1 VQPLWELDDDDK
13 TYTKKYARNQ
23 TRGATARRTLKGIEP
38 RDRCHRQIRVQI
50 VKKKC
55 TCGLCL
61 TGDYS
66 NIPLGE
72 CHLSFSNIAKDCDEL
87 GIPSKKGV
95 VGNWQHGQVKRILFG
110 DQKSVTV
117 TDPKIQPN
125 SYDNS
130 PVLWE
135 TIELTEDTKYALG
148 EVGKSFHT
156 TTLTTG
162 MDVDAILT
170 DLKRYIGNYH
180 KNGVEVVITSLP
192 KFPNEEV

>member
-1 VQPLWELDDDDK
+1 MDDDDDK

-23 TRGATARRTLKGIEP
+23 TRAATATRTLKGIEP

-72 CHLSFSNIAKDCDEL
+72 CHLSFRNIANDCNEL
-87 GIPSKKGV
+87 GIPSKKGK
-95 VGNWQHGQVKRILFG
+95 VGTWQRNQVKRILFG
-110 DQKSVTV
+110 NQKSVTV
-117 TDPKIQPN
+117 TDPNIQPP
-125 SYDNS
+125 SYNNS

-135 TIELTEDTKYALG
+135 TIELTGDTKYALG
-148 EVGKSFHT
+148 ELGKNFHT
-156 TTLTTG
+156 TTLTPD
-162 MDVDAILT
+162 MDIDAFLT

-192 KFPNEEV
+192 KFPNEEI

>member
-1 VQPLWELDDDDK
+1 MKHGEDK
-13 TYTKKYARNQ
+13 VYEKKYAQNQ
-23 TRGATARRTLKGIEP
+23 TRAATATRTLKSLEK
-38 RDRCHRQIRVQI
+38 RDRCRRQIYDLIIKER
-50 VKKKC
+50 C

-72 CHLSFSNIAKDCDEL
+72 CHLSFRNIANDCNEL
-87 GIPSKKGV
+87 GIPSKKGK
-95 VGNWQHGQVKRILFG
+95 VGTWQRNQVKRILFG
-110 DQKSVTV
+110 NQKSVTV

-156 TTLTTG
+156 TTLTTE
-162 MDVDAILT
+162 MDVDAFLT

-192 KFPNEEV
+192 KFPNEDV

>member
-1 VQPLWELDDDDK
+1 MKHGEDK
-13 TYTKKYARNQ
+13 VYEKKYARNQ
-23 TRGATARRTLKGIEP
+23 TRAATATRTLKSLEK
-38 RDRCHRQIRVQI
+38 RDRCRRQIHVQI

-87 GIPSKKGV
+87 GIPSKEGV
-95 VGNWQHGQVKRILFG
+95 VGNWQHVQVKRILFG

-135 TIELTEDTKYALG
+135 TIELTEDAAYALG
-148 EVGKSFHT
+148 ELGKNFHT
-156 TTLTTG
+156 TTVGTD
-162 MDVDAILT
+162 MDVDAFLD
-170 DLKRYIGNYH
+170 DLKQYIGNYH

>member
-1 VQPLWELDDDDK
+1 
-13 TYTKKYARNQ
+13 
-23 TRGATARRTLKGIEP
+23 
-38 RDRCHRQIRVQI
+38 
-50 VKKKC
+50 
-55 TCGLCL
+55 
-61 TGDYS
+61 
-66 NIPLGE
+66 
-72 CHLSFSNIAKDCDEL
+72 LSRSNIAKDCNEL
-87 GIPSKKGV
+87 GIPSPEGIEGKWRH
-95 VGNWQHGQVKRILFG
+95 NQVDRILFG
-110 DQKSVTV
+110 NQKSVTV